1 MAYRLDRGPEA
12 RRGGGAAGFPGERC
26 ASACAAG
33 RPPAVHRTQ
42 GAGRAF
48 RVRVPGAPWPSE
60 LVWSACTGAG
70 SRPVPSRQSRKGSE
84 QAGSG
89 PSRIGPASATGGP
102 GSSRLKATPAAWARF
117 CCCRH
122 AALGVDAR
130 RSVGRSEG
138 PDLGRCPACSPPGE
152 WESGTSAFSFSLLN
166 PGGTDLVVWEAVTG
180 PDC

>member
-1 MAYRLDRGPEA
+1 MTEGPRPAVGAGPWGRGRGLPRRALRVSVRGRPSTCSPPHPRCREGPPSACPRGPM
-12 RRGGGAAGFPGERC
+12 
-26 ASACAAG
+26 
-33 RPPAVHRTQ
+33 
-42 GAGRAF
+42 AF
-48 RVRVPGAPWPSE
+48 RA
-60 LVWSACTGAG
+60 VWSACTGAG

-84 QAGSG
+84 QARSG

-122 AALGVDAR
+122 AVLGVDAR

-138 PDLGRCPACSPPGE
+138 PDLGRCPARSPPGE

-166 PGGTDLVVWEAVTG
+166 PGGTDLVVWKAVTG
-180 PDC
+180 QDC